1 MASSCRVF
9 LSDRFMPVLVK
20 SLRSQRVRHVAAGE
34 YHTAVLTEVST
45 QKSLFLTALITVFSP
60 YVGFPKVN
68 VQFLWRVPWF
78 NHSLSNGVRWRNYG
92 LIE

>member
-1 MASSCRVF
+1 
-9 LSDRFMPVLVK
+9 MPVLVK